1 MHARCLVDEALAWL
15 TTRGETRP
23 VLLWHDDKTIAKSDA
38 QCQLGFR
45 FFEVY
50 SSTLKI
56 NARRIEKALQVRYM
70 HLALGLRLW
79 RGPDKGPKYDT
90 PKDVGKVHKVFIT
103 CSPLVAKKLAERQI
117 KVNF

>member
-1 MHARCLVDEALAWL
+1 MDEAG
-15 TTRGETRP
+15 R
-23 VLLWHDDKTIAKSDA
+23 
-38 QCQLGFR
+38 QLGFR

-50 SSTLKI
+50 ASKLKI
-56 NARRIEKALQVRYM
+56 NARLVENALQVRYM
-70 HLALGLRLW
+70 HLPLGLRLW
-79 RGPDKGPKYDT
+79 REPDKGAKYDT